1 MRTIENKTCSF
12 SGKYKIITQR
22 SSVAENWRYGFLFGK
37 EGERVMGEKVISAVV
52 LVGGNYDKELLKRCL
67 DSLSWTDE
75 IVRVETD
82 GISGSFSE
90 WRNTGANKAVGNWL
104 FYVDSDEYVTPELK
118 NEIFLAINYKRSLAL
133 RAQPLAISAFAVPRS
148 NILLGRQ
155 MRWGGWWPDY
165 VVRLI
170 KKDALIK
177 WEGELH
183 EQPEIRGSIG
193 KLKNP
198 LIHISHRSLTEMVD
212 KTNKWSEIEA
222 ELLFKSGHPKMNV
235 ARFLS
240 SGFREFWYRGI
251 RKLGFLDG
259 TVGIIEV
266 FYQTYSRLITY
277 AKLWEKQQSV
287 IRI

>member
-1 MRTIENKTCSF
+1 MKI
-12 SGKYKIITQR
+12 SGI
-22 SSVAENWRYGFLFGK
+22 
-37 EGERVMGEKVISAVV
+37 V

-82 GISGSFSE
+82 SISGSFSD
-90 WRNTGANKAVGNWL
+90 WRNGGAKKANSDWL
-104 FYVDSDEYVTPELK
+104 LYVDSDEYVTPELK
-118 NEIFLAINYKRSLAL
+118 NEIISLVTNHQSL
-133 RAQPLAISAFAVPRS
+133 ITAFAIPRS
-148 NILLGRQ
+148 NILLGRR

-183 EQPEIRGSIG
+183 EQPKIRSLPAGRQGSVG

-198 LIHISHRSLTEMVD
+198 LIHNSHRSLTEMVE

-222 ELLFKSGHPKMNV
+222 ELLFKSGHPKMNI
-235 ARFLS
+235 ARFILV
-240 SGFREFWYRGI
+240 GAREFWYRGI

-259 TVGIIEV
+259 TIGIIEV

-277 AKLWEKQQSV
+277 AKLWEKQQST